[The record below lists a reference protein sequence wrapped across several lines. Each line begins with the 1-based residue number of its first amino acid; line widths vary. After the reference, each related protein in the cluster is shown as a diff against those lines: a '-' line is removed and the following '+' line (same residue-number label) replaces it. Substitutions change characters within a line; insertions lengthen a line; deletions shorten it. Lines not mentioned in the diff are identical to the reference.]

1 MGNIRVGILGGGLSG
16 LYAAYLLERHRVDYF
31 VLEAR
36 TRLGGRILSNVDGSG
51 RASAARFDLGATWY
65 WPPLQPAM
73 NNLIEQ
79 LGLRTLP
86 QYDMGDIVLEHS
98 RHQIPIRQAA
108 AGLAEG
114 SMRIAGGTA
123 TLVDRLA
130 ADLPREKLFLSHQA
144 ESIRLDSHRINI
156 KAINGLAKP
165 KTFDA
170 THVLLAIPP
179 RLMAQNL
186 AFEPAIDRHLLQSWK
201 GTNTWMASHAKFV
214 AVYEQPFWRENGLSG
229 MARSTVGPLVE
240 IHDASDIN
248 KTAALFGFFGWQAN
262 SRRLLNEEALIAQCI
277 AQLVRLFGHQAAQ
290 TRAKLFKDWAQDPMT
305 ATQADQF
312 SFGHSDAD
320 SLKPKDIWADRLRLI
335 GSEAST
341 TFPGYLAGALE
352 AAETGVQS
360 LLSSHET

>member
-1 MGNIRVGILGGGLSG
+1 
-16 LYAAYLLERHRVDYF
+16 
-31 VLEAR
+31 
-36 TRLGGRILSNVDGSG
+36 
-51 RASAARFDLGATWY
+51 
-65 WPPLQPAM
+65 
-73 NNLIEQ
+73 
-79 LGLRTLP
+79 
-86 QYDMGDIVLEHS
+86 
-98 RHQIPIRQAA
+98 
-108 AGLAEG
+108 
-114 SMRIAGGTA
+114 
-123 TLVDRLA
+123 
-130 ADLPREKLFLSHQA
+130 
-144 ESIRLDSHRINI
+144 
-156 KAINGLAKP
+156 
-165 KTFDA
+165 
-170 THVLLAIPP
+170 
-179 RLMAQNL
+179 
-186 AFEPAIDRHLLQSWK
+186 
-201 GTNTWMASHAKFV
+201 
-214 AVYEQPFWRENGLSG
+214 